1 MLAMRPAFEHS
12 RRVDRIDTHVLR
24 RVSWIFL
31 ALGLIGL
38 SLFALDPDIHERP
51 QLLLIG
57 GVGVLGSIKLRV
69 LAFVFR
75 EPPHHDC

>member
-1 MLAMRPAFEHS
+1 M
-12 RRVDRIDTHVLR
+12 DRIDTHVLR

-31 ALGLIGL
+31 ALGVVGL
-38 SLFALDPDIHERP
+38 VLFAMDPDIRERP

-57 GVGVLGSIKLRV
+57 AVGVLGSIKLRV